1 MNKIAVIV
9 DSNSSITQE
18 AAAGLGVS
26 VLPMPFFIDD
36 QLYLDG
42 IDLSKE
48 EFYEKLKAG
57 SNVSTS
63 QPSPAD
69 LAELWNR
76 LLEDYDE
83 IVHIPMSSGLSASC
97 ETAMALARSFNNK
110 VQVVDN
116 QRISL
121 TQTSSALDALDLIK
135 SGKNAKEIKK
145 ILENEKGEASIYV
158 MVDTLEYLKKGGRI
172 TPTAAMIG
180 TVLKIKPVLQ
190 LQGEKLDSFAKARSQ
205 KLAKKI
211 MTDAMMIDIE
221 EKFKDAAENGNMR
234 LGVAH
239 TNNEEDAKVFAEELK
254 QVFPW
259 ADIEIESLPLSI
271 ACHIGPGTLAI
282 TAAKKVAV

>member
-1 MNKIAVIV
+1 MNKTVVIV

-18 AAAGLGVS
+18 AATGLGVR

-69 LAELWNR
+69 LAELWNQ
-76 LLEDYDE
+76 LLEEYDE

-135 SGKNAKEIKK
+135 SGKSAKEIKK
-145 ILENEKGEASIYV
+145 ILEDEKGEASIYV

-221 EKFKDAAENGNMR
+221 EKFQDAAENGNMR

-239 TNNEEDAKVFAEELK
+239 TNNEEDAKVFAKELE
-254 QVFPW
+254 QVFPGV
-259 ADIEIESLPLSI
+259 DIEIESLPLSI

-282 TAAKKVAV
+282 TAAKKVEV